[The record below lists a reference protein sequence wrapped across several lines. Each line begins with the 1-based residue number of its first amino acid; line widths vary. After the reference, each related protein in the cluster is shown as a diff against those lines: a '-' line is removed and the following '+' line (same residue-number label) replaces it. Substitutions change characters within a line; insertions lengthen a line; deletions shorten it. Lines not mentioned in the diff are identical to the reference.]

1 MPRRPRPTTT
11 LNPRSLSPIHAGL
24 RRANAVAARTWPG
37 EPEGRQPVHTVYGGA
52 HLFRADT
59 ARRLGSLA
67 LAALEEYAPDAGT
80 LAAALQ
86 LDRGSDER
94 SARRDDPSRVLAKLR
109 SEPVEDFRI
118 DFEDGYGNRPD
129 AEEDGH
135 AAVRGARGGRRPRG
149 AARCRRSSAFAS
161 SRCRRELHA
170 RGLRTLDL
178 FVTTLARRGRRAPAA
193 ELRRH
198 DPEDPVAG
206 PGRRR
211 GRVRARVIE
220 RRLETAAPG
229 ASRSS

>member
-86 LDRGSDER
+86 LDRGSDEAAALAETIR
-94 SARRDDPSRVLAKLR
+94 SRVLAKLR

-118 DFEDGYGNRPD
+118 DFEDGYGHRPD

-135 AAVRGARGGRRPRG
+135 ARVRG
-149 AARCRRSSAFAS
+149 
-161 SRCRRELHA
+161 
-170 RGLRTLDL
+170 T
-178 FVTTLARRGRRAPAA
+178 
-193 ELRRH
+193 
-198 DPEDPVAG
+198 
-206 PGRRR
+206 
-211 GRVRARVIE
+211 
-220 RRLETAAPG
+220 
-229 ASRSS
+229 